1 MMKYLIVLFPWLLFA
16 QQKMTPQYIDS
27 DYNKLEILYTEG
39 KIHEGLKKN
48 IFLLEE
54 SKKNQYSKGIIMGYL
69 RLSYYYSN
77 SRNYKKELECL
88 KLAELEYEKGNYK
101 HDLKFESEIK
111 RELGFS
117 YLNIGLY
124 QKAIDKFKE
133 NVKLSENIDDY
144 SSKIKVKSIAYFDIG
159 RTYKRKN
166 QPDSCKW
173 YIKKGINLLKDEK
186 KLDRIVKMHFVYN
199 NLILAEYDISEKKL
213 DSSERYVKSF
223 DASSKEILGNNNF
236 QLYKVKGMINEY
248 KKEYDSAIFNFQ
260 QAISL
265 TKKTGNVERLQGLYS
280 DISRIYQQ
288 SGDNSS
294 SQKYLQKYIS
304 IKDSLAN
311 AKQPAIENT
320 VQELVVQKEKEIKS
334 KNKFLIYI
342 MIWIG
347 VFTSIIFILIII
359 KRERKKNKILNV
371 KVQETQMLNQ
381 KLNIAFDQVIQLAK
395 NNDPEFLTR
404 FQEVYPNFFPK
415 LLQIEPQLQNS
426 ELKFCALLFLNFS
439 SKDIAAYTFVQPQSI
454 QIRKN
459 RLRKRLNISSG
470 EDLYIWMKNI
480 NTN

>member
-1 MMKYLIVLFPWLLFA
+1 MKCLIVFFPWLLFA
-16 QQKMTPQYIDS
+16 QQKITPQYIDS
-27 DYNKLEILYTEG
+27 EYNKLDILYSEA

-54 SKKNQYSKGIIMGYL
+54 SKKIHYSKGIARGYL

-77 SRNYKKELECL
+77 SRNYKKGLEYL
-88 KLAELEYEKGNYK
+88 KLAEEENENSKN
-101 HDLKFESEIK
+101 DLKLQSEIK
-111 RELGFS
+111 RELGFN
-117 YLNIGLY
+117 YYNIGLY
-124 QKAIDKFKE
+124 QKAIDEFKE
-133 NVKLSENIDDY
+133 NVKLSESISDY
-144 SSKIKVKSIAYFDIG
+144 SSKIKVKSIAYFEIG
-159 RTYKRKN
+159 ATYKKIN
-166 QPDSCKW
+166 QLDSCKW
-173 YIKKGINLLKDEK
+173 YIKKGIDLLKNEK
-186 KLDRIVKMHFVYN
+186 KLDRILQMYLVYN
-199 NLILAEYDISEKKL
+199 NLILAEYDVSEKKIN
-213 DSSERYVKSF
+213 SSEIYVKSL

-248 KKEYDSAIFNFQ
+248 RKEYDSAIFNFQ
-260 QAISL
+260 KAISL
-265 TKKTGNVERLQGLYS
+265 TKNTGNVERLQGLYS

-320 VQELVVQKEKEIKS
+320 VRELVVQKEKEIKS

-342 MIWIG
+342 IWIG
-347 VFTSIIFILIII
+347 SFSVIIFILIII
-359 KRERKKNKILNV
+359 KRERKKNKILSV
-371 KVQETQMLNQ
+371 KEQETQLLNQ

-395 NNDPEFLTR
+395 KNDPEFMTR
-404 FQEVYPNFFPK
+404 FQEVYPNFFPR

-439 SKDIAAYTFVQPQSI
+439 SKDIAAYTFVQPRSI

-459 RLRKRLNISSG
+459 RLRKRLNISSE

-480 NTN
+480 NNN